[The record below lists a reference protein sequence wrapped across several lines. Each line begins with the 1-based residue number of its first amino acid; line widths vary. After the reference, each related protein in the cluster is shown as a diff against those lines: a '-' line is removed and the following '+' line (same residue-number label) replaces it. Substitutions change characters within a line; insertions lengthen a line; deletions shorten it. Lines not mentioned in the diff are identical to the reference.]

1 MKYLRIWNI
10 YIWKLITLIEFEK
23 FPLQAF
29 WNIKSKYFLPLNL
42 TAIDGLCWVDWDTHK
57 HTYTQLS
64 SKLALF
70 STQVLTH
77 HRFISPPL
85 HIQQWDSIL
94 QNMNALTSYDMIMIR
109 KHSTPQ
115 FPPISFLFSFS
126 YLKSFYFIS
135 I

>member
-1 MKYLRIWNI
+1 MDCVES
-10 YIWKLITLIEFEK
+10 IEIHT
-23 FPLQAF
+23 
-29 WNIKSKYFLPLNL
+29 N
-42 TAIDGLCWVDWDTHK
+42 TH
-57 HTYTQLS
+57 TQLS

-70 STQVLTH
+70 SAQVLTH

-109 KHSTPQ
+109 KQYSIVPSNQ
-115 FPPISFLFSFS
+115 F
-126 YLKSFYFIS
+126 S